1 MDRKKFCWNICKDN
15 MLLIYG
21 LLQVILL
28 AMLRKYYLLTV
39 YQTVAA
45 YLFVCLCGVI
55 VLKFVRN
62 KAVQN
67 IYLLMWSSFHGII
80 ILGFLT
86 QGTFYLTLT
95 QINKVQIVNLFLGFL
110 LYWIFYLISGKGQT
124 AVAVG
129 NLVIA
134 VMGITNHYLMRFRG
148 APFQI
153 SDLKAAKTAG
163 NVFLN
168 YDYMP
173 DLYMLFTVIDLFV
186 WYKLIKQE
194 YQKRELK
201 KRQIPDAI
209 VTVAAVFACIPLVNG
224 TYQKIYSETGQFSK
238 DSYLAELLAD
248 AEGKIESYPEGYSA
262 ENAKKILQDFNSQ
275 ALQKQEM
282 VSTAKKMP
290 NIVVI
295 MNEAFSD
302 LRVLGEIETD
312 QPFLEYWDSLEENCI
327 KGWANVS
334 VFGGTT
340 ANSEYEFLS
349 SDATALYQNPVIP
362 YNNYFEQTDVYQS
375 MVSVLIDQGYETT
388 AFHPYLSSG
397 WNRTQ
402 VYRAMQ
408 FDHIIF
414 SEDLEQPLDTMR
426 LYTSDEGDYTYIRQ
440 YFDQKEKNTPQFF
453 FNVTMQNHS
462 GYTYDGDN
470 FKTTVHL
477 RGDAAGKFPQAE
489 QYLSLI
495 RESDKALKGLLEY
508 FENYEEP
515 VVVVMFG
522 DHQPADYITNV
533 VDTGKVMDEGD
544 DSISS
549 IGTGSDRKER
559 YIVPFVMWANYDI
572 DESQGEETSAN
583 YLAVRLLKA
592 AGLPLT
598 DFQSY
603 LSDLE
608 QEVPFVSAHV
618 LKENQETESSTDTA
632 DNLLKV
638 YKKLLYN
645 DLFDT
650 KHRLENFFSY

>member
-522 DHQPADYITNV
+522 DHQPKVEEEFYSYVTGNTRDQWDLTQQRNQYKTPLLIWHNYVADSENI
-533 VDTGKVMDEGD
+533 GD
-544 DSISS
+544 ISL
-549 IGTGSDRKER
+549 
-559 YIVPFVMWANYDI
+559 
-572 DESQGEETSAN
+572 N
-583 YLAVRLLKA
+583 YLAPFLLQDTGLNMSDYQHYVLGQYEELPVINSVGIVDVNGNVYVRGSEEFTERTREMQTLV
-592 AGLPLT
+592 
-598 DFQSY
+598 Y
-603 LSDLE
+603 
-608 QEVPFVSAHV
+608 AHTV
-618 LKENQETESSTDTA
+618 E
-632 DNLLKV
+632 KV
-638 YKKLLYN
+638 W
-645 DLFDT
+645 
-650 KHRLENFFSY
+650 

>member
-1 MDRKKFCWNICKDN
+1 MDRKKFVRDICKDN

-21 LLQVILL
+21 FIQVIFL
-28 AMLRKYYLLTV
+28 AVLRKYYLLTV

-248 AEGKIESYPEGYSA
+248 AEGKTESYPEGYSA

-275 ALQKQEM
+275 APEKQET
-282 VSTAKKMP
+282 VSTAKQMP

-375 MVSVLIDQGYETT
+375 MVSVLKDQGYETT

-414 SEDLEQPLDTMR
+414 LEDLEQPLDTIR

-522 DHQPADYITNV
+522 DHQPKLEEEFYSYVTGITRDQWDLTQQRKQYKTPLLIWHNYAA
-533 VDTGKVMDEGD
+533 GSENIGD
-544 DSISS
+544 ISL
-549 IGTGSDRKER
+549 
-559 YIVPFVMWANYDI
+559 
-572 DESQGEETSAN
+572 N
-583 YLAVRLLKA
+583 YLAPLLLQDTGLNMSDYQHYVLGQYEELPVINSVGIVDANGNVYVRGSEEFTERTREMQMLV
-592 AGLPLT
+592 
-598 DFQSY
+598 Y
-603 LSDLE
+603 
-608 QEVPFVSAHV
+608 AHTV
-618 LKENQETESSTDTA
+618 E
-632 DNLLKV
+632 KV
-638 YKKLLYN
+638 W
-645 DLFDT
+645 
-650 KHRLENFFSY
+650 